1 MRQSISTLP
10 VILFLMKFCVAQT
23 FWVECDVDVVLEVL
37 SGWINISFHQRA
49 AQGAGLPA
57 QEAGQPA
64 QGAEPPA
71 QGAGLPEP
79 DQGVGPPATSIPQ
92 LDGVDDPEPT
102 ERDRAR
108 DLQTEQLDGGAD
120 PETEEEQLLYMKNF
134 EAFMDGFEE
143 RNSYLKTH
151 EYNGNNLNELEYL
164 IFYVIQKWDPDQ
176 GTST

>member
-1 MRQSISTLP
+1 M
-10 VILFLMKFCVAQT
+10 
-23 FWVECDVDVVLEVL
+23 
-37 SGWINISFHQRA
+37 
-49 AQGAGLPA
+49 QGAGPLA
-57 QEAGQPA
+57 KRAGPPA

-71 QGAGLPEP
+71 QGAGPPAQGAGLLAQGAGLPAQGAGPPAQGAEPPAQGAGPLEP

-120 PETEEEQLLYMKNF
+120 PETEEERLLYMKNF